1 MFPESGERG
10 VFVFKRMLEQYSKQ
24 TEIALKQ
31 YFQPCASIPES
42 LLEVMYYSVS
52 AGGKRLRPALLL
64 AACEAFGGDAEQAMP
79 FACAAE
85 MIHTYSLIHDDLP
98 ALDND
103 DLRRGRPSC
112 HKKYG
117 EGKALL
123 AGDGLL
129 SYAFE
134 IMLRSAVSSKDSY
147 NLLKAA
153 HHIACG
159 VGVGGMV
166 AGQWQDVCLEQ
177 SAIGKEELEY
187 IHLHKTASFIKAV
200 LLAGACIAGA
210 GGEAY
215 CLLEKYGDHIGLAFQ
230 ITDDILD
237 VCGET
242 AKLGKNTG
250 IDAAN
255 GKATY
260 VTLYGVEQAL
270 KKVRE
275 LTEEAV
281 ECAASFD
288 RCGFF
293 AGLARYIEERE
304 Y

>member
-1 MFPESGERG
+1 M
-10 VFVFKRMLEQYSKQ
+10 FKRMLEQYSKQ
-24 TEIALKQ
+24 TEKALER
-31 YFQPCASIPES
+31 YFQPCGSIPEH
-42 LLEVMYYSVS
+42 LLEAMYYSVS

-64 AACEAFGGDAEQAMP
+64 ASCETFGGNTEQAMP

-103 DLRRGRPSC
+103 DLRRGRLSC

-134 IMLRSAVSSKDSY
+134 IMLRSAVCSKDSY

-177 SAIGKEELEY
+177 EEIGKQDLEY

-200 LLAGACIAGA
+200 LLAGACIAKA
-210 GGEAY
+210 DDKAC
-215 CLLEKYGDHIGLAFQ
+215 CLLERYGDNIGLAFQ

-237 VCGET
+237 VRGE
-242 AKLGKNTG
+242 AVKLGKNTG
-250 IDAAN
+250 MDAAN
-255 GKATY
+255 GKTTY
-260 VTLYGVEQAL
+260 VTLYGIEGAL

-281 ECAASFD
+281 EQAASFD
-288 RCGFF
+288 RYGFF
-293 AGLARYIEERE
+293 MGLARYIEERE